1 MKVYVISNEDH
12 PLMPCEPVIAR
23 LLLKSKRA
31 KVIRREPLDEQCKSL
46 PVKDTR
52 R

>member
-1 MKVYVISNEDH
+1 MKAYVISNEGY

-31 KVIRREPLDEQCKSL
+31 KVIKREPFTIKLLYETTS
-46 PVKDTR
+46 
-52 R
+52 